1 MNTTRPLSRIV
12 RSGAAALTTLTLSI
26 ALTAC
31 GSQDDEPAETAPA
44 ASAGESLVVEDPW
57 IRATEE
63 SKDATM
69 TAAFMVLD
77 NDGSEELTVTGAST
91 EVAARVELHEMVM
104 ADGKMVMQEMESGVV
119 LAPGKGQLL
128 QPGGAH
134 LMLMDLTGAL
144 AAGDEVELTL
154 ELSDGSQVEVTA
166 PVKAFTEETEHY
178 HAPGT
183 GKHDH

>member
-1 MNTTRPLSRIV
+1 LIPPAPLLVGTGNGARVTWTRVVTARPHSREETVMNTTRPLSRIA

-44 ASAGESLVVEDPW
+44 ASAGESLLVEDPW

-77 NDGSEELTVTGAST
+77 NDGSEE
-91 EVAARVELHEMVM
+91 
-104 ADGKMVMQEMESGVV
+104 
-119 LAPGKGQLL
+119 
-128 QPGGAH
+128 
-134 LMLMDLTGAL
+134 
-144 AAGDEVELTL
+144 
-154 ELSDGSQVEVTA
+154 
-166 PVKAFTEETEHY
+166 
-178 HAPGT
+178 
-183 GKHDH
+183 